1 MDPAPLKDV
10 IATSAIFTAAR
21 LTGVLLLVITKQG
34 IDFVLRIYRPPNP
47 NIFVIYQEQE
57 TLSTGCPANP
67 FACPMVFYRL

>member
-34 IDFVLRIYRPPNP
+34 IE
-47 NIFVIYQEQE
+47 NI
-57 TLSTGCPANP
+57 SSP
-67 FACPMVFYRL
+67 